1 MRQGGCAIYIM
12 DNLVRKYC
20 LPKTRAIHS
29 ERFSDITYMYMV
41 CPSINRIGEYHC
53 EDIISS
59 PLKCDQT
66 QTNTIKNI
74 RLYTKYMGMYTWV
87 SHLQ

>member
-1 MRQGGCAIYIM
+1 MHMRQGGCAIYIM
-12 DNLVRKYC
+12 DSLVRKYC
-20 LPKTRAIHS
+20 LRNTRAIHT

-53 EDIISS
+53 EDIDIISS

-66 QTNTIKNI
+66 QTNAT
-74 RLYTKYMGMYTWV
+74 RY
-87 SHLQ
+87 